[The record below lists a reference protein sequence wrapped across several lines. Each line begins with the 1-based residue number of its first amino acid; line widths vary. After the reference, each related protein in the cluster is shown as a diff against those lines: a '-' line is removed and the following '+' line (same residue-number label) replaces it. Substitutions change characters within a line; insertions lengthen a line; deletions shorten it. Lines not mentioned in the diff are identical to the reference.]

1 MTAPLAERQRVAVIG
16 ATGYTGRELV
26 GLLAAHAGAE
36 LVGLFGSGSRDGF
49 RPFAD
54 EFPRYRT
61 VIDLPI
67 EPMSLERVRDL
78 EPDTVFLATPHEV
91 SHSIVSE
98 LSCDQSPIFVDLSAA
113 YRNPCAKACR
123 DWYAIE
129 HSDAGLLATAVYG
142 LVEHAR
148 EDLLGSD
155 LIAAPGCYPTAA
167 LLGLRPLASAGAI
180 APSSHVSVIGI
191 SGVSGAGRGVGNTA
205 QLFCEVS
212 LRPYGVT
219 GHRHLP
225 EITHHLGAST
235 ATRVVFTPHV
245 GPWDRGMVVTS
256 HVKLAKDWDADRVA
270 QAFAHAYP
278 THSNPF
284 VRLLDQGQLPS
295 VAAVVGTNYCDI
307 AWHLDDEAGVLVI
320 TSAIDNLLKGA
331 SGQAVQAWNVRLGFD
346 ESQGLLPPANPQ
358 RVAAGG
364 AL

>member
-1 MTAPLAERQRVAVIG
+1 MNESRARVVVVG

-26 GLLAAHAGAE
+26 GLLAHHAGAE
-36 LVGLFGSGSRDGF
+36 LVGLFGSGSREGS

-54 EFPRYRT
+54 EFPRFRNA
-61 VIDLPI
+61 IDLPI
-67 EPMSLERVRDL
+67 EPMSPDRLCEL
-78 EPDTVFLATPHEV
+78 EPDAVFLATPHEV

-98 LSCDQSPIFVDLSAA
+98 RSGKDAPIIVDLSAA
-113 YRNPCAKACR
+113 FRHPCAKTCR

-129 HSDAGLLATAVYG
+129 HTDAGLLASAVYG

-148 EDLLGSD
+148 DELLGAD

-180 APSSHVSVIGI
+180 APGSHVSVIGI

-225 EITHHLGAST
+225 EITHHLGASSD
-235 ATRVVFTPHV
+235 TRVVFTPHV

-256 HVKLAKDWDADRVA
+256 HVKLAKGWDADRVA
-270 QAFAHAYP
+270 QAFTCAYP

-284 VRLLDQGQLPS
+284 VRLLDPGQLPS
-295 VAAVVGTNYCDI
+295 VAAVAGTNYCDI
-307 AWHLDDEAGVLVI
+307 AWHLDESTGVLI
-320 TSAIDNLLKGA
+320 IASAIDNLLKGA
-331 SGQAVQAWNVRLGFD
+331 SGQAVQAWNVRMGFD
-346 ESQGLLPPANPQ
+346 ESQGLLPAIGPQ